1 VDEPG
6 VAADGPRE
14 AAAKDDLG
22 RAQEA
27 LARALGRARIG
38 EDRALANQVREL
50 GERLAHLLSGLLRMT
65 RLHSPDNKAF
75 DKPVE
80 DLHAALAR
88 LTELLGSVH
97 LVAVEDQVYVN
108 DIRIRTGEKASSIQD
123 LGAELRRH
131 NAGGITFHVPLEG
144 AAIRSLIGAL
154 GGAAAADDPRSSLAR
169 KLEAAGVSGLE
180 LQGRFRFRMASEH
193 AAAEIS
199 TRQDFVSRALAAT
212 DEAFQNLAAGRV
224 PNPLPLRRLV
234 TELLERDP
242 GAEELWREPPGAPG
256 YALHQLRVA
265 QLSLLVGRDLGLPQG
280 VLQDLGVCALYHDCG
295 YAAGGAAGEGVEV
308 SFERHAEAGALLMLR
323 QRGFHEAKM
332 RRVLAVLQHHRD
344 ANDRLRPGLFG
355 RVLRVAEDYDTL
367 ARRSGKA
374 SPTMALAAMLKWSGT
389 RYDPVVLQ
397 LLVNALGAYPP
408 GTLVRLED
416 GRVLRSA
423 APARSAEAFAH
434 PLARCLRLADGSP
447 APPDMPLVEL
457 RGGDKVQLLRA
468 LP

>member
-1 VDEPG
+1 VDEPR
-6 VAADGPRE
+6 VAADEPRE
-14 AAAKDDLG
+14 PAATDDVG

-80 DLHAALAR
+80 DLHGALAR

-108 DIRIRTGEKASSIQD
+108 DIRIRAGEKVSSIQD

-144 AAIRSLIGAL
+144 AAIRALIGAL
-154 GGAAAADDPRSSLAR
+154 GAAAAAEDPRTSLAR
-169 KLEAAGVSGLE
+169 KMEAAGVSGLE
-180 LQGRFRFRMASEH
+180 LQGRFRFRMAGEH
-193 AAAEIS
+193 ATTETSA
-199 TRQDFVSRALAAT
+199 RQDFVSRALAAT

-242 GAEELWREPPGAPG
+242 AAEELWTEPPDAPA

-265 QLSLLVGRDLGLPQG
+265 QLSLLVGRELGLPQG

-295 YAAGGAAGEGVEV
+295 YAEGGAASEGVEV
-308 SFERHAEAGALLMLR
+308 SFERHAGAGALLMLR

-355 RVLRVAEDYDTL
+355 RILRVAEDYDTL

-389 RYDPVVLQ
+389 RYDPVLLQ

-408 GTLVRLED
+408 GTLLRLED
-416 GRVLRSA
+416 SRVLRSA
-423 APARSAEAFAH
+423 VPARSAETFAQ
-434 PLARCLRLADGSP
+434 PLARCVRLADGSP
-447 APPDMPLVEL
+447 APPDLPLVDL
-457 RGGDKVQLLRA
+457 RGGEKIQLLRA